1 MRITKPGMVAVGG
14 GLYERTK
21 TNGARYW
28 VFRWRDRVTSKL
40 RDRGIGPAIKITKPQ
55 AVRIAKGYA
64 ARVAE
69 GGDPIKEARA
79 KVEADR
85 IAKAKDITFGE
96 CCTKYI
102 DTHRAAWRNAK
113 HAAQWTSTLET
124 YCAKL
129 SPLPVASIDTAMV
142 LNVLEPIWA
151 TKNETASRIRMRTE
165 NVLDWAAA
173 RDYRGGDNPARWR
186 GHLDKLLPKPAKVK
200 RVQHR
205 CALPHAE
212 LGDFMTELR
221 ARALLTARALEL
233 QILCASRPGE
243 AAGAQWPEIDLRRA
257 IWIIPGER
265 IKAGREH
272 RVPLSAPAVTLLKA
286 LPRIDGNVFPGGRAG
301 QHVTTDGMLKCL
313 HAIRDDLDA
322 HGFRSTFRDWAAECT
337 AYSRETA
344 ERALAHVTKDKSEA
358 AYFRS
363 DLFDKRRRLMEDWAR
378 YCDTPSPK
386 DNVTP
391 IRRKASGASR

>member
-21 TNGARYW
+21 TNGSRYW

-40 RDRGIGPAIKITKPQ
+40 RDRGIGPATKITKPQ

-79 KVEADR
+79 KIEADR
-85 IAKAKDITFGE
+85 IAKAKDVTFGE

-102 DTHRAAWRNAK
+102 DAHSAGWRNAK
-113 HAAQWTSTLET
+113 HAAQWTTTLET

-129 SPLPVASIDTAMV
+129 LPLPVAAIDTAMV
-142 LNVLEPIWA
+142 LNVLEPIWS
-151 TKNETASRIRMRTE
+151 TKNETASRVRMRME
-165 NVLDWAAA
+165 NVMDWAAA
-173 RDYRGGDNPARWR
+173 REYRAGDNPARWR
-186 GHLDKLLPKPAKVK
+186 GHLAKLLPKPAKVK

-205 CALPHAE
+205 RALPHAE
-212 LGDFMTELR
+212 IGDFMVELR
-221 ARALLTARALEL
+221 KRDLLTARALEL
-233 QILCASRPGE
+233 QVLCASRPGE
-243 AAGAQWPEIDLRRA
+243 VAGAQWAEIDMRA
-257 IWIIPGER
+257 AVWTIPADR

-272 RVPLSAPAVTLLKA
+272 RVPLSALAVALLKA
-286 LPRIDGNVFPGGRAG
+286 LPRIDEHVFPGMRS
-301 QHVTTDGMLKCL
+301 HITTDGMLKCL
-313 HAIRDDLDA
+313 HTIRDDLDA
-322 HGFRSTFRDWAAECT
+322 HGFRSTFRDWCSECT
-337 AYSRETA
+337 GYSRETA

-363 DLFDKRRRLMEDWAR
+363 DLFDKRRRMMEDWAR
-378 YCDTPSPK
+378 YCGTPSPK
-386 DNVTP
+386 HNVTS
-391 IRRKASGASR
+391 IRRKAS